1 MMKIIDLL
9 DYTKKLFQNEILLAL
24 SFVGTLLYRFF
35 FPEQQYLLGA
45 AAVFAIMALDLLTK
59 LIALSR
65 RSGGFFKAIK
75 THKITSAAFAKGTI
89 DKLIIFAVMLI
100 ICGCAY
106 RLVVIADIAVWFT
119 QIVFTLMFLRDLLSI
134 IENLSD
140 AGVGGLGPF
149 RKVVKKKMSEFVDPD
164 DTENIGGNSDEQ

>member
-1 MMKIIDLL
+1 MKIIDLL
-9 DYTKKLFQNEILLAL
+9 DYTKKLFQNEILVVL
-24 SFVGTLLYRFF
+24 SLIGTILYRFF
-35 FPEQQYLLGA
+35 FPEQQYLFGA
-45 AAVFAIMALDLLTK
+45 LAVFAIMALDLLTK
-59 LIALSR
+59 LIALSKQNK
-65 RSGGFFKAIK
+65 GFFKAIK
-75 THKITSAAFAKGTI
+75 KHKITSAAFAKGTF

-140 AGVGGLGPF
+140 AGIRGLGPF
-149 RKVVKKKMSEFVDPD
+149 KKVVKKKWEEYVEPD
-164 DTENIGGNSDEQ
+164 DPAEGGNSDEQ